1 MAAAESDV
9 LDSFRKDVSRASM
22 RGKGVMTL
30 EGVLSDSVELK
41 YFKEYCI
48 KEMSVENLLFWLEA
62 QDYKSADA
70 PEYRRFVAK
79 KIFRKYIAVDAP
91 MGVSVTD
98 AMRTG

>member
-48 KEMSVENLLFWLEA
+48 KEMSVEKINDMAEMVCMERD
-62 QDYKSADA
+62 QHDKSD
-70 PEYRRFVAK
+70 F
-79 KIFRKYIAVDAP
+79 
-91 MGVSVTD
+91 
-98 AMRTG
+98 